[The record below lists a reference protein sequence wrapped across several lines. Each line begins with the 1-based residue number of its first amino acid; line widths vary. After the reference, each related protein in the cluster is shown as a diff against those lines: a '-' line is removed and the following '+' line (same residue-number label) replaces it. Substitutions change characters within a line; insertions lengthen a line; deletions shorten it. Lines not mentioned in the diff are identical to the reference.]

1 MKRNKKRICVVLIV
15 VLLLNFVP
23 YENICLADNEE
34 YNEELYVSEPFIDE
48 RDNYDYIDKKIEDDI
63 KSETGIVSSEVEEM
77 LNE

>member
-1 MKRNKKRICVVLIV
+1 MFIV